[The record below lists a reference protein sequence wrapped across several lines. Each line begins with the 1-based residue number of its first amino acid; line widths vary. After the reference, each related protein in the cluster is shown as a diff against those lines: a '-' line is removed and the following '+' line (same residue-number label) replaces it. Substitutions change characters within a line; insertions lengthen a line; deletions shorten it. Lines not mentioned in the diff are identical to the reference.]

1 MKKQILI
8 MVAALGLLTA
18 CDPSKDSIGMPGNSS
33 LSGDQLA
40 SGFTT
45 KQFSDETYTSE
56 AADGNYF
63 QFFTSPSRVVTI
75 YQLDEE
81 GNRNVLASGK
91 ANGTFKIVPKRGN
104 PTEQTY
110 YIETRDF
117 NGNTIT
123 ANKTASVYVPQE
135 LEPAVRWLASDAYGS
150 KTWHWDLSF
159 REGPVWGNLGYAAG
173 DDWTSGIWWGATPEE
188 LTGQLQH
195 SDTGVATGEE
205 SSSATMVIYDD
216 GNIACFDAGGNQIR
230 KGKYSVEDFQLERHI
245 PSVDGSQA
253 NWAYGK
259 LKTTEGAILFPFQIN
274 SGGNKPTE
282 FEIIDIDANHLRL
295 IYAPAGTGS
304 WSEATWWAFT
314 SHSDDEAA
322 MTNFDTKN
330 WTWDTEFR
338 EDGAVWGNTGYAAG
352 EDWTSGIWW
361 GSNPEGLTG
370 QLQHSDTGVATGE
383 ESADATM
390 TFDWKKGKV
399 TCYAADGSEIRSGNY
414 SVIWLGGEPDQPSID
429 GSQSK
434 WAYGTLTTDPGSIL
448 FPFQINSGGNKPTD
462 FEIMQLDADHI
473 KLIYAAPGT
482 GSWSEATWWAFKA
495 K

>member
-18 CDPSKDSIGMPGNSS
+18 CDPSKDSIGMPGDSG
-33 LSGDQLA
+33 LTGDQLG

-45 KQFSDETYTSE
+45 KQYADETYTIES
-56 AADGNYF
+56 ADGNYF
-63 QFFTSPSRVVTI
+63 TYFTSPSRVVTI
-75 YQLDEE
+75 YQLDDE
-81 GNRNVLASGK
+81 GSRNVLASGE

-104 PTEQTY
+104 SPEQTY
-110 YIETRDF
+110 YVETRDF

-123 ANKTASVYVPQE
+123 AQRTATVYVPQE
-135 LEPAVRWLASDAYGS
+135 LDPAVRWLASDAYGS
-150 KTWHWDLSF
+150 KIWKWDTEF
-159 REGPVWGNLGYAAG
+159 RAGPVWGNLGYAAG
-173 DDWTSGIWWGATPEE
+173 DDWTGGIWWGATPEE

-205 SSSATMVIYDD
+205 SSAATMVIYDD
-216 GNIACFDAGGNQIR
+216 GNIACYDAGGNQIR

-274 SGGNKPTE
+274 AGGKKPTD

-295 IYAPAGTGS
+295 IYAPAGTGG
-304 WSEATWWAFT
+304 WGEATWWAFT

-322 MTNFDTKN
+322 MTNFDKKD

-338 EDGAVWGNTGYAAG
+338 EDGAVWGNLGYAAG

-361 GSNPEGLTG
+361 GSTPEGLTG

-399 TCYAADGSEIRSGNY
+399 TCYAANGSEIRSGNY
-414 SVIWLGGEPDQPSID
+414 SIVWWGGEPIQQSID
-429 GSQSK
+429 GSQAK

-448 FPFQINSGGNKPTD
+448 FPFQINSGGKKPTD
-462 FEIMQLDADHI
+462 FEIMQLDADHM
-473 KLIYAAPGT
+473 KLIYAAEGT
-482 GSWSEATWWAFKA
+482 GGWGEATWWAFK
-495 K
+495 KK

>member
-18 CDPSKDSIGMPGNSS
+18 CDPSKDSIGMPGDSG
-33 LSGDQLA
+33 LTGDQLG

-45 KQFSDETYTSE
+45 KQYADETYTIES
-56 AADGNYF
+56 ADGNYF
-63 QFFTSPSRVVTI
+63 TYFTSPSRVVTI
-75 YQLDEE
+75 YQLDDE
-81 GNRNVLASGK
+81 GSRNVLASGE

-104 PTEQTY
+104 SPEQTY
-110 YIETRDF
+110 YVETRDF

-123 ANKTASVYVPQE
+123 AQRTATVYVPQE
-135 LEPAVRWLASDAYGS
+135 LDPAVRWLASDAYGS
-150 KTWHWDLSF
+150 KIWKWDTEF
-159 REGPVWGNLGYAAG
+159 RAGPVWGNLGYAAG

-205 SSSATMVIYDD
+205 SSAATMVIYDD
-216 GNIACFDAGGNQIR
+216 GNIACYDAGGNQIR

-274 SGGNKPTE
+274 AGGKKPTD

-295 IYAPAGTGS
+295 IYAPAGTGG
-304 WSEATWWAFT
+304 WGEATWWAFT

-322 MTNFDTKN
+322 MTNFDKKD

-338 EDGAVWGNTGYAAG
+338 EDGAVWGNLGYAAG

-361 GSNPEGLTG
+361 GSTPEGLTG

-399 TCYAADGSEIRSGNY
+399 TCYAANGSEIRSGNY
-414 SVIWLGGEPDQPSID
+414 SIVWWGGEPIQQSID
-429 GSQSK
+429 GSQAK

-448 FPFQINSGGNKPTD
+448 FPFQINSGGKKPTD
-462 FEIMQLDADHI
+462 FEIMQLDADHM
-473 KLIYAAPGT
+473 KLIYAAEGT
-482 GSWSEATWWAFKA
+482 GGWGEATWWAFK
-495 K
+495 KK